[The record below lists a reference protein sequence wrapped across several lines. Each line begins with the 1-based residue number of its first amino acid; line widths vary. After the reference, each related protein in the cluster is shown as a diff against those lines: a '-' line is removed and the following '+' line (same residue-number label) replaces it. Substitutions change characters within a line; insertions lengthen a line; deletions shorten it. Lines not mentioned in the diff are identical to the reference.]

1 MQMTRVTQRVRQ
13 RSLVPDTDSGD
24 GHGADF
30 GGVVDTYEEE
40 IFRYLGRLT
49 GDSASSLST
58 LRRHA
63 EECQS
68 CRDGWDASK
77 PFSRRLMRALRS
89 QMMCRPNR

>member
-1 MQMTRVTQRVRQ
+1 MTCREFRRGIH
-13 RSLVPDTDSGD
+13 RLL
-24 GHGADF
+24 AD
-30 GGVVDTYEEE
+30 
-40 IFRYLGRLT
+40 
-49 GDSASSLST
+49 DSASSLST

-68 CRDGWDASK
+68 RRDGWDASK